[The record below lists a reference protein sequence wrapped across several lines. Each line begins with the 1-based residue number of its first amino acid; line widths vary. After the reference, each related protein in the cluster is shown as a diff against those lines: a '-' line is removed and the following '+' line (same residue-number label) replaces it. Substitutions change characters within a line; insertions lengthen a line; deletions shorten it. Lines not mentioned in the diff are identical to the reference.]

1 MLAERAKHHKE
12 EIKPEMENIAK
23 LKQIMCDY
31 IDGKKPTIKNVM
43 IEEFAKE
50 LDKVLKMEKTEVK
63 NTADWFLIKWMK

>member
-1 MLAERAKHHKE
+1 
-12 EIKPEMENIAK
+12 MENIAK

-63 NTADWFLIKWMK
+63 NTAD

>member
-1 MLAERAKHHKE
+1 MRKE
-12 EIKPEMENIAK
+12 ELVDLLKGYKENIAK

-50 LDKVLKMEKTEVK
+50 LDKILK
-63 NTADWFLIKWMK
+63 NNQN